1 MRVAILSRQTLHT
14 EVMGLFIPLLHEYG
28 HTISLFYN
36 TMDPWHMVNYY
47 RTRYPYIEETEN
59 CMVAFQRPHV
69 YDRIILITSDEWNF
83 RRYKRYIHEWNTQ
96 GKLIVIHHDVC
107 YLTQYPHF
115 RRYVGLM
122 PCYGL
127 DHTMFPLYEKPS
139 LGDISVSNNLDCTS
153 LPTLVCVG
161 SLDSK
166 DQGDIGKYIHA
177 GGNVV
182 NYVRYPAISLVE
194 TYGSERFECVTNLS
208 GSDLMTALVSRI
220 GCGRG
225 HMWFP
230 IKQDSNYATTK
241 FSGSLTLGVDV
252 GAVLIMPD
260 VLRVSIGMPSDAVIT
275 YNESVTEPVTLTA
288 LCESVH
294 DPRPWLYALHA
305 WKCEQW
311 STNMRLM
318 ATLLE

>member
-14 EVMGLFIPLLHEYG
+14 EVMGLFIPLLHEFG

-36 TMDPWHMVNYY
+36 TMDPWHMIDYY
-47 RTRYPYIEETEN
+47 RTRYPYIEET
-59 CMVAFQRPHV
+59 CDCSVAFQRLNE

-83 RRYKRYIHEWNTQ
+83 RRYKRYIQEFNNQ
-96 GKLIVIHHDVC
+96 GKLIVTHHDLC
-107 YLTQYPHF
+107 YLPRYPHF

-127 DHTMFPLYEKPS
+127 DHMMFPLYEKPA
-139 LGDISVSNNLDCTS
+139 LGEIYVSNNLECN
-153 LPTLVCVG
+153 PTLVCVG

-166 DQGDIGKYIHA
+166 DQVDVGKYIHA
-177 GGNVV
+177 GGNVA
-182 NYVRYPAISLVE
+182 NYVRYPATSLLE
-194 TYGSERFECVTNLS
+194 TYSSESFECVANLS
-208 GSDLMTALVSRI
+208 GSDLMKALVSRI

-230 IKQDSNYATTK
+230 IKQDSVYATIK
-241 FSGSLTLGVDV
+241 FSGSLTLGVDI
-252 GAVLIMPD
+252 GSVLVMPD
-260 VLRVSIGMPSDAVIT
+260 VLRVSIGLPSDAVIT
-275 YNESVTEPVTLTA
+275 YTESVTEPVTMAA
-288 LCESVH
+288 LRESMR

-311 STNMRLM
+311 SNNMRLM